1 MDFSIGN
8 IKKCQVEIAY
18 KALGKVCLFLTLI
31 FIILLFEVLDIFF
44 FYFFFFNKKSL
55 VAILEYK
62 SFIFNSLI
70 ITILE
75 ITHNGVRTLI
85 LPTKEIRQ
93 CRGTTW
99 LLSQQIYIIK
109 IKR

>member
-44 FYFFFFNKKSL
+44 FYFKKKKKKFL
-55 VAILEYK
+55 
-62 SFIFNSLI
+62 
-70 ITILE
+70 
-75 ITHNGVRTLI
+75 
-85 LPTKEIRQ
+85 
-93 CRGTTW
+93 
-99 LLSQQIYIIK
+99 
-109 IKR
+109 

>member
-1 MDFSIGN
+1 MDFPIGN

-44 FYFFFFNKKSL
+44 FYFFFFFKSL
-55 VAILEYK
+55 VAILEYTF
-62 SFIFNSLI
+62 FIFNNLI

-75 ITHNGVRTLI
+75 MTHNGVRTLI

-99 LLSQQIYIIK
+99 LLSQQIYFIK